1 MRAGKQKNLSPHF
14 VMLVA
19 MGFLLSTAPASAGDP
34 QRGEPVY
41 QRYCSGCHGVDG
53 RGGAKTF
60 MPHIGALTKKGYIE
74 LLEDDY
80 LTEIISEG
88 GEKLGKSGFMPSFKT
103 TLSGEQIGDV
113 I

>member
-1 MRAGKQKNLSPHF
+1 M
-14 VMLVA
+14 
-19 MGFLLSTAPASAGDP
+19 APASAGDP
-34 QRGEPVY
+34 AARRAGLSAVLL
-41 QRYCSGCHGVDG
+41 GCHGVDG

-113 I
+113 MRCAAACDKRRGSCRRDSLRT